1 MPVVPSAVGVI
12 PPPPGVAPLYAT
24 DIPNIQK
31 VVGVIQTAPLVPT
44 VTDQIA
50 AAAGNYTAVD
60 ASMVGQTEGGG
71 VAGVVVDSSP
81 SSPLSTTDHTAS
93 PAPPLAG
100 YDIIHDLLNYG
111 TAFWWFIAYAALLQ
125 KLRRERSAL
134 GLSLQTLFALVFVE
148 VNNVILIVSL
158 AVYLGKPVFQL
169 DFWIVDCTTAIMSA
183 YTFAYVYRNFFA
195 SYEKQKDTFGRKL
208 CSVFCCFQTLTEHY
222 YGLFLYVLS
231 ALIALPIFLFRHTAP
246 SSSSTSSILS
256 FWECFD
262 DSVLSIALLPQ
273 LFMFYNKRPRK
284 VNALLGRFVVC
295 LLLARALAFAYWL
308 TFPLFH
314 AVPQRGRGVH
324 LFTEALNLL
333 ILSDFVFYY
342 IKAKLKG
349 HQHVTLPI

>member
-12 PPPPGVAPLYAT
+12 PPPPGAGPLYAP

-31 VVGVIQTAPLVPT
+31 AVGVIQTGPLVPI
-44 VTDQIA
+44 VTDPIA
-50 AAAGNYTAVD
+50 ASGNYTAVD
-60 ASMVGQTEGGG
+60 ASMVGQTEG
-71 VAGVVVDSSP
+71 VAGVVVDSS
-81 SSPLSTTDHTAS
+81 LS

-169 DFWIVDCTTAIMSA
+169 DFWIVDCTTAMMSA

-231 ALIALPIFLFRHTAP
+231 ALIALPIFLFRHAAP